1 VLSCLRDNLADM
13 IHDPVIGQRYRLT
26 REGDVLRNELT
37 ADPGSEV
44 PEHFHPHIEERFE
57 ILEGER
63 SFHVNGEER
72 SARQADRLVV
82 PPGARHK
89 FANVGSEVGRFIAE
103 IEPAMDME
111 GFFAES
117 AALAR
122 AGMFR
127 RPGMPKGLRGA
138 LAASE
143 FAERYSDTTV
153 MLFPPRAVQRLA
165 FPLLARVERR
175 RRRRSSGTT

>member
-1 VLSCLRDNLADM
+1 M
-13 IHDPVIGQRYRLT
+13 PQIIHDPVIGQRYRLT
-26 REGDVLRNELT
+26 REGNLLRNELT
-37 ADPGSEV
+37 ADPGTEV

-57 ILEGER
+57 ILEGEWTFR
-63 SFHVNGEER
+63 VNGEDR
-72 SARQADRLVV
+72 RASPGDRLVV
-82 PPGARHK
+82 PPGARYK
-89 FANVGSEVGRFIAE
+89 FANVGPEAGRFIAE

-127 RPGMPKGLRGA
+127 RPGIPKAVRGA

-153 MLFPPRAVQRLA
+153 MLFPPRPVQRLA
-165 FPLLARVERR
+165 FPLLARIERR
-175 RRRRSSGTT
+175 RRRARAAT

>member
-1 VLSCLRDNLADM
+1 MLSCLRGNLADV
-13 IHDPVIGQRYRLT
+13 IHDPVLGQRYRLT

-57 ILEGER
+57 ILEGEW
-63 SFHVNGEER
+63 SFRVNGE
-72 SARQADRLVV
+72 DRRAGPGDGLLV
-82 PPGARHK
+82 PAGARHK
-89 FANVGSEVGRFIAE
+89 FANVGSEVARLIAE

-117 AALAR
+117 AELAR
-122 AGMFR
+122 AGMFG
-127 RPGMPKGLRGA
+127 RPGVPKGLRGA

-153 MLFPPRAVQRLA
+153 MLFPPRPVQRLA
-165 FPLLARVERR
+165 FPLLARIERR
-175 RRRRSSGTT
+175 RRGKASP